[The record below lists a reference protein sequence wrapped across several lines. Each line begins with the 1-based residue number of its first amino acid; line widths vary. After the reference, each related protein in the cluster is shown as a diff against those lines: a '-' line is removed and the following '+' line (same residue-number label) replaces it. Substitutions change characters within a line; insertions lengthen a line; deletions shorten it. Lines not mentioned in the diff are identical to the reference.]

1 MNWDQ
6 VQGKWKQVKGTAKTR
21 WGKLTDDDLDVVAG
35 QRDQLVGRIQ
45 ERYGIAKDEA
55 QTQVEKW
62 NRTLDQENEYQRQR
76 NLERKAG

>member
-55 QTQVEKW
+55 QTQVDEW